1 MEEVAARLFDF
12 PVSQKTINVLLS
24 DIEYVLHMLAEESMD
39 LDKGEYSKMKTVV
52 VGMSGGVDSSV
63 CAYLLKQQGYRVIG
77 VTMKTREDED
87 FCPLEENGEGG
98 NGIVADAKRVAEK
111 LDIPY
116 YVIDFKDVF
125 REKVIDY
132 FINEYRAGRTPN
144 PCIVCNRHVK
154 WESLLE
160 KSMALGADYIATGHY
175 ASVVQLENGRW
186 SLRSAKSIDGRS
198 KDQTYALYKLTQEQL
213 SRTIMPC
220 GQYTKEEIRRIAEEA
235 DLPVAHKPDSEEICF
250 IPDKDYAGFIERDT
264 GTHDEPGNFVD
275 MEGNILGRHKGIT
288 HYTIGQRKRLGI
300 SLGRPVFVKEIRP
313 ETNEVVICDNA
324 DLFVRELYAEDLN
337 FMGISDVS
345 GKEPVIAKIRYN
357 HLGAAA
363 YVERVGED
371 RIHVVFEEPQRA
383 VTPGQS
389 VVFYREG
396 VVLGGG
402 TIIGA

>member
-1 MEEVAARLFDF
+1 
-12 PVSQKTINVLLS
+12 
-24 DIEYVLHMLAEESMD
+24 
-39 LDKGEYSKMKTVV
+39 
-52 VGMSGGVDSSV
+52 MSGGVDSSV

-77 VTMKTREDED
+77 VTMQTWQDED
-87 FCPLEENGEGG
+87 SCMTNENEENGGSG
-98 NGIVADAKRVAEK
+98 VVADARRVAEK

-132 FINEYRAGRTPN
+132 FIMEYRAGRTPN

-175 ASVVQLENGRW
+175 ATVVQLENGRW
-186 SLRSAKSIDGRS
+186 SLRSAKSIAGRS

-235 DLPVAHKPDSEEICF
+235 DLPVANKPDSEEICF

-275 MEGNILGRHKGIT
+275 TDGNILGRHKGIT

-300 SLGRPVFVKEIRP
+300 SLGRPVFVKEIRTD
-313 ETNEVVICDNA
+313 TNEVVISDNA

-345 GKEPVIAKIRYN
+345 GKESVMAKIRYN
-357 HLGAAA
+357 HQGAAA

-389 VVFYREG
+389 VVLYKNG

>member
-1 MEEVAARLFDF
+1 
-12 PVSQKTINVLLS
+12 
-24 DIEYVLHMLAEESMD
+24 
-39 LDKGEYSKMKTVV
+39 MKTVV

-235 DLPVAHKPDSEEICF
+235 DLPVAHKPDSEEIGC
-250 IPDKDYAGFIERDT
+250 IPDKDYAGFSERDT